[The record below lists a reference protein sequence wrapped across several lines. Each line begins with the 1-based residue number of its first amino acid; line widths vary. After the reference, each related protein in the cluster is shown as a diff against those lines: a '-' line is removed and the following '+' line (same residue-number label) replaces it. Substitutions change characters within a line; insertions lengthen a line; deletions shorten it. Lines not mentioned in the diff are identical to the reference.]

1 MMNYQNILSIF
12 KLILDNL
19 LIVAPSQIKYLN
31 IIIMKLLKLCLFFTS
46 FLFLTGFVHLP
57 AVLGPAITAATSG
70 NLAKATAQLV
80 FDNEFKKKTG
90 KSSLSYITEEVSKN
104 NKENQINED
113 FKNLIEKR
121 IKTVHQ
127 KLVDQN
133 NEPKIIKDFKLLVE
147 KRVKFTHKKL
157 IQQKINQ

>member
-1 MMNYQNILSIF
+1 MILKF
-12 KLILDNL
+12 F
-19 LIVAPSQIKYLN
+19 
-31 IIIMKLLKLCLFFTS
+31 KLCLYLTS
-46 FLFLTGFVHLP
+46 FLFLTGFVHLQ
-57 AVLGPAITAATSG
+57 AVMGPAITIATSG

-121 IKTVHQ
+121 VKTVHQ

-147 KRVKFTHKKL
+147 NRVELTHKKL
-157 IQQKINQ
+157 KQQKINQ

>member
-1 MMNYQNILSIF
+1 MILKFF
-12 KLILDNL
+12 KICL
-19 LIVAPSQIKYLN
+19 YL
-31 IIIMKLLKLCLFFTS
+31 TS

-57 AVLGPAITAATSG
+57 ALIGPAITIATSG
-70 NLAKATAQLV
+70 NMAKASAHLV

-90 KSSLSYITEEVSKN
+90 KSSLGYITEEVSKN

-121 IKTVHQ
+121 VKTVHQ

-147 KRVKFTHKKL
+147 NRVELTHQKL
-157 IQQKINQ
+157 IKQKINQ

>member
-1 MMNYQNILSIF
+1 M
-12 KLILDNL
+12 
-19 LIVAPSQIKYLN
+19 
-31 IIIMKLLKLCLFFTS
+31 IIRFLKLSLFLTS
-46 FLFLTGFVHLP
+46 FLFLTGFVPLP

-80 FDNEFKKKTG
+80 FDNEFKRKTG
-90 KSSLSYITEEVSKN
+90 KSSLNYITEEVSKN

-113 FKNLIEKR
+113 FKNLIENR
-121 IKTVHQ
+121 VKTVHQ

-147 KRVKFTHKKL
+147 KRVTFTHKKL
-157 IQQKINQ
+157 IKQKINQ

>member
-1 MMNYQNILSIF
+1 
-12 KLILDNL
+12 
-19 LIVAPSQIKYLN
+19 
-31 IIIMKLLKLCLFFTS
+31 MKLLKLCLFFTS
-46 FLFLTGFVHLP
+46 FLFLTGFVHLS

-80 FDNEFKKKTG
+80 FDDEFKKKTG
-90 KSSLSYITEEVSKN
+90 KSSLNYITEEVSKN

-121 IKTVHQ
+121 VKTVHQ

>member
-1 MMNYQNILSIF
+1 MTLRFLRISLFLS
-12 KLILDNL
+12 
-19 LIVAPSQIKYLN
+19 
-31 IIIMKLLKLCLFFTS
+31 S
-46 FLFLTGFVHLP
+46 FLFLTGFVPIP

-104 NKENQINED
+104 NQENRINKD
-113 FKNLIEKR
+113 FKDLIEKR
-121 IKTVHQ
+121 VEIVHQ

-133 NEPKIIKDFKLLVE
+133 NESKVIKDFKLLVE
-147 KRVKFTHKKL
+147 KRVELTHKKL
-157 IQQKINQ
+157 KQQKINQ